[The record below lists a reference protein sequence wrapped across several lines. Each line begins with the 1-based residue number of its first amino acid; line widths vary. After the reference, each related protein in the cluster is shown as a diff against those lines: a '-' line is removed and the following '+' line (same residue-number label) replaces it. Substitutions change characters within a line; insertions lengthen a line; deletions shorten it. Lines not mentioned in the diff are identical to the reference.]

1 MDYDPFERYG
11 GVGRIKDWENN
22 YIVVLQHP
30 VTTEYA
36 ESRNH
41 IGETLKA
48 VHELNMPTFWF
59 WPNVDAGSDGTSKGI
74 RSFREHNSIEHI
86 HFFKNMEGRDFLRLL
101 YNSKCLIGNSSVGI
115 RECAYMGVPVVN
127 IGSRQ
132 NGRDRGQNVIDVD
145 YNSEN
150 IKSAI
155 LSSIQKERIKDF
167 TYGGGNAGK
176 QMADIIATTELD
188 FKKILQ
194 Y

>member
-1 MDYDPFERYG
+1 
-11 GVGRIKDWENN
+11 
-22 YIVVLQHP
+22 
-30 VTTEYA
+30 
-36 ESRNH
+36 
-41 IGETLKA
+41 
-48 VHELNMPTFWF
+48 
-59 WPNVDAGSDGTSKGI
+59 
-74 RSFREHNSIEHI
+74 
-86 HFFKNMEGRDFLRLL
+86 MEGRDFLRLL